1 MKVADSQASLLGGAL
16 CVLAGILCLV
26 SVSWS
31 AAVTISV
38 YNDPL
43 VTAALK
49 REVGS
54 SIYVGWASSLLLLLG
69 GALICF
75 VCGEEERP
83 QPRYYTY
90 GPPSTDAPFSGF
102 STRPVTLRSDVS
114 SSGPSS
120 SRMYDRYPPSREVEH
135 VAHVHAYESL
145 KSSRGARSVYDQH
158 QRRQPGDFWP

>member
-1 MKVADSQASLLGGAL
+1 MKVTDSQASLLGGAL
-16 CVLAGILCLV
+16 CVLAGVLCLV

-43 VTAALK
+43 VTTALK

-83 QPRYYTY
+83 RPRYYTY
-90 GPPSTDAPFSGF
+90 RPPSTDAPYSGV
-102 STRPVTLRSDVS
+102 STRSLTLRSDVS
-114 SSGPSS
+114 SSS
-120 SRMYDRYPPSREVEH
+120 SRMYDRYPPRREVEH
-135 VAHVHAYESL
+135 VAQVHAYESL
-145 KSSRGARSVYDQH
+145 KSSRSARSMYDQH
-158 QRRQPGDFWP
+158 QRQQPGDFWP